1 MNAFTMWQ
9 EVGLAFN
16 VLITTWMLLTIKK
29 RKSWQD
35 LNQEMFI
42 ISQNKKNK
50 VRQAP
55 GRRVKIVGF
64 VSLDF
69 YVGSVLRCKEALQE
83 ISK

>member
-1 MNAFTMWQ
+1 
-9 EVGLAFN
+9 
-16 VLITTWMLLTIKK
+16 
-29 RKSWQD
+29 
-35 LNQEMFI
+35 MFI

-69 YVGSVLRCKEALQE
+69 YVGSVLRCKETLQE